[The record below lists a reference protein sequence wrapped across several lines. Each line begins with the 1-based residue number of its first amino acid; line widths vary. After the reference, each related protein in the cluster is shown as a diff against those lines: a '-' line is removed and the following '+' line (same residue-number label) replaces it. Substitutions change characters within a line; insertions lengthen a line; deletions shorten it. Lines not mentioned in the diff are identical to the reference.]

1 MSKRLPH
8 FLLLITIVVWGSSFP
23 VMSFLLNVIEPMPL
37 ALSRFFI
44 PGALSLIFL
53 IFSKKIIAK
62 QDIIRFVLAG
72 FVGIFAYNLF
82 LNTGQQTVSAGAS
95 SFIVNCNPLFASLIG
110 FYILKQKVK
119 SFFWFGIVGCVIG
132 VLIISLETYEKFTFN
147 IGVIYI
153 LTAAILT
160 SSYFHIIKPLVN
172 KYGALTSF
180 SFTLFF
186 GTLPMLFWFNDVYS
200 SIIIATPEILFAI
213 LWLSIICTL
222 LGYYTWTYSVGF
234 FGANKASF
242 FLFLIPVFSIIID
255 FIIFYK
261 SPNIFT
267 LIGGLIILSS
277 VTIIMF
283 LNYRETNEHLEK

>member
-119 SFFWFGIVGCVIG
+119 NFFWFGIAGCVIG

>member
-119 SFFWFGIVGCVIG
+119 IFFWFGIAGCVIG

>member
-119 SFFWFGIVGCVIG
+119 SFFWFGIVGCVVG

-213 LWLSIICTL
+213 LWLSIVCTL

-277 VTIIMF
+277 VAIIMF

>member
-110 FYILKQKVK
+110 FYILKQKIK

>member
-267 LIGGLIILSS
+267 LIGGFIILSS

>member
-1 MSKRLPH
+1 MRKKLPH
-8 FLLLITIVVWGSSFP
+8 FLLFTTILVWGSSFP
-23 VMSFLLNVIEPMPL
+23 VMSFLLNIVEPMPL
-37 ALSRFFI
+37 ALSRFLV
-44 PGALSLIFL
+44 PGVMSLIFL
-53 IFSKKIIAK
+53 IFSTKTIDK

-72 FVGIFAYNLF
+72 FIGIFFYNLF

-119 SFFWFGIVGCVIG
+119 RFFWFGILGCVVGIF
-132 VLIISLETYEKFTFN
+132 IISFETYEKFTFN
-147 IGVIYI
+147 LGVMYI
-153 LTAAILT
+153 LIAAILT

-172 KYGALTSF
+172 KYGALTTF

-186 GTLPMLFWFNDVYS
+186 GTAPMLFWVSDVYS
-200 SIIIATPEILFAI
+200 VITTASSETLFAM
-213 LWLSIICTL
+213 LWLSMICTL

-261 SPNIFT
+261 LPNIFT
-267 LIGGLIILSS
+267 LIGGVIILSS
-277 VTIIMF
+277 VFIIMF
-283 LNYRETNEHLEK
+283 LNYRENNKNI

>member
-119 SFFWFGIVGCVIG
+119 NFFWFGIVGCVIG

-267 LIGGLIILSS
+267 LIGGFIILSS

>member
-44 PGALSLIFL
+44 PGLLSLIFL
-53 IFSKKIIAK
+53 FFSKKIIAK
-62 QDIIRFVLAG
+62 QDFIRFVLAG
-72 FVGIFAYNLF
+72 FIGIFSYNLF

-110 FYILKQKVK
+110 FYILKQRVK
-119 SFFWFGIVGCVIG
+119 TFFWFGIVGCVIG
-132 VLIISLETYEKFTFN
+132 VFIISLETYEQFTFN

-153 LTAAILT
+153 LIAAILT

-172 KYGALTSF
+172 KYGALTTF
-180 SFTLFF
+180 CFTLFF
-186 GTLPMLFWFNDVYS
+186 GTAPMLFWFNDVYS
-200 SIIIATPEILFAI
+200 SIIIASTEVLFAM

-255 FIIFYK
+255 FFIFYK
-261 SPNIFT
+261 LPNIFT
-267 LIGGLIILSS
+267 LIGG
-277 VTIIMF
+277 VTILTSVSIIMV
-283 LNYRETNEHLEK
+283 LNYRENNKNF

>member
-119 SFFWFGIVGCVIG
+119 SFFWFGIVGCVVG

-213 LWLSIICTL
+213 LWLSIVCTL

-283 LNYRETNEHLEK
+283 LNYRETNGHLEK

>member
-119 SFFWFGIVGCVIG
+119 NFFWFGIVGCVIG